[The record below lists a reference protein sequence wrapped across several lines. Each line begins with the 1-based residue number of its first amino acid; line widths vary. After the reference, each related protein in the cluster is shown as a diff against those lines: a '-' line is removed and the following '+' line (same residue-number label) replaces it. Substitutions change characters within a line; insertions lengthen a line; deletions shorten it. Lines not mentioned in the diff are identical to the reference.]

1 MSFTHQSKKS
11 SAKGTSSGQ
20 KSKIKKERVDEERED
35 EQEGSDEKGGSGSRG
50 RRSSQAADPFS
61 QTSFDEK
68 RWIDKCELSA
78 PKYDARFD
86 FEETTR
92 ESLKEIFDA
101 DDNYWNA
108 LNDKVARAELDRVL
122 GSGNKADWD
131 EIDLYRKGY
140 KRDKNF
146 LFRPD
151 IDFVKVAEITLKIVA
166 ILYVQYGPTIRRRDS
181 IDGRESSGGPSGY
194 GQFANHEG
202 NIIRTAVNTLHA
214 RRRSA
219 YIPGYYLW

>member
-1 MSFTHQSKKS
+1 MRNVKRSRKEVTR
-11 SAKGTSSGQ
+11 KGAQALDAGVVHKPPTLSRKHLST
-20 KSKIKKERVDEERED
+20 K
-35 EQEGSDEKGGSGSRG
+35 KGGLTNAS
-50 RRSSQAADPFS
+50 
-61 QTSFDEK
+61 
-68 RWIDKCELSA
+68 CLHL
-78 PKYDARFD
+78 
-86 FEETTR
+86 ETTR

-108 LNDKVARAELDRVL
+108 LNGKVAEAAQNHDL
-122 GSGNKADWD
+122 GPGNKADCD

-151 IDFVKVAEITLKIVA
+151 IDFVKVAEITLKVVA
-166 ILYVQYGPTIRRRDS
+166 ILYVLYGPTIRRRDS
-181 IDGRESSGGPSGY
+181 IDGGENSGGPSGY
-194 GQFANHEG
+194 GQFANYEG
-202 NIIRTAVNTLHA
+202 NIIRTAVNALHA

>member
-20 KSKIKKERVDEERED
+20 KTKIKKERVDEERED
-35 EQEGSDEKGGSGSRG
+35 EQERSDEKGGSSSRG
-50 RRSSQAADPFS
+50 RRTSQAADPFS
-61 QTSFDEK
+61 QTSFDERK
-68 RWIDKCELSA
+68 WIDKGELSA
-78 PKYDARFD
+78 PKYGARFD

-108 LNDKVARAELDRVL
+108 LNGKVVEAAQNHDL
-122 GSGNKADWD
+122 GPGNKADWD

-151 IDFVKVAEITLKIVA
+151 IDFVKVAEITLKVVA
-166 ILYVQYGPTIRRRDS
+166 ILYVLYGPTIRRRDS
-181 IDGRESSGGPSGY
+181 IDGGENSGGPSGY
-194 GQFANHEG
+194 GQFANYEG
-202 NIIRTAVNTLHA
+202 NIIRTAVNALHA